1 MAHQLPRTIQTILIG
16 AAQIIR
22 NRGWCRG
29 TLLDERGAV
38 CLLSAIFVASTGKPA
53 AAFYGE
59 QDHDALTIAAWE
71 VVEDL
76 INARYG
82 QRGESSLTIPGWNDL
97 PARTVDDVLAL
108 LDDAAAV
115 AAIA

>member
-1 MAHQLPRTIQTILIG
+1 MAHELPRTVPVILIG

-29 TLLDERGAV
+29 MLLDEHGAV
-38 CLLSAIFVASTGKPA
+38 CLLSAIYVASTGKPA
-53 AAFYGE
+53 ACFYGE
-59 QDHDALTIAAWE
+59 EDHDALTAAAWE

-82 QRGESSLTIPGWNDL
+82 SHGEGRFTIPGWNDL
-97 PARTVDDVLAL
+97 PERTVDDVLQVL
-108 LDDAAAV
+108 EDAAAV
-115 AAIA
+115 ATC